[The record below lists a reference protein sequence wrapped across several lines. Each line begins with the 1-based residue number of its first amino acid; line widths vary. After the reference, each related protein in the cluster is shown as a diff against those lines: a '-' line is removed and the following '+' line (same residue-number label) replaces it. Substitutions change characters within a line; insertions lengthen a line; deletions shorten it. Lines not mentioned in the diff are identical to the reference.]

1 MQVNR
6 VTLLPNNITI
16 EAMQE
21 LKQSVGTLVTNFT
34 EILDD
39 SDLIAIVKERL
50 AKPEPSF
57 EVKLDDL

>member
-21 LKQSVGTLVTNFT
+21 LKQSGGTLVTNFT